1 MEIMSV
7 QNMQL
12 IVICSI
18 SLELIT
24 ISVTVH

>member
-1 MEIMSV
+1 MEIMLV

-12 IVICSI
+12 ILICSI